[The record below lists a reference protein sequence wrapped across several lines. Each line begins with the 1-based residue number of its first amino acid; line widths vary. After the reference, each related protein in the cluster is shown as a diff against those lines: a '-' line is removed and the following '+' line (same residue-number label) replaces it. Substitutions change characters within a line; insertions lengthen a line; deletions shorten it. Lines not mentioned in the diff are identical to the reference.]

1 MCVGFDRYIE
11 LSFFYYVNKVRAII
25 IGVYRYNLFHFHW
38 FYLQVNKEY
47 NSTVSSVVSLLI
59 LFNIYNFHLLV
70 YLAYPNFIILETD
83 QYVDIFYAPHRFR
96 MNKLSESC
104 MYLAEEI
111 KTCLKSSKT
120 IKKTILV
127 IFIWINETNVNNQTC
142 HL

>member
-120 IKKTILV
+120 IKKPQLIGDFYL
-127 IFIWINETNVNNQTC
+127 N
-142 HL
+142 

>member
-120 IKKTILV
+120 IKK
-127 IFIWINETNVNNQTC
+127 NQ
-142 HL
+142 LIGDFYLN